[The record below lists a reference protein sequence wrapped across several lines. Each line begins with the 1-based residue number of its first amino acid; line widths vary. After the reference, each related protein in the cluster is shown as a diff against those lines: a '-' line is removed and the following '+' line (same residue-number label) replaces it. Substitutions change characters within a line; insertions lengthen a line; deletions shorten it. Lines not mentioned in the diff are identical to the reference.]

1 MMDQGV
7 MIRRDPQ
14 VRRPPTGTG
23 LYDVLDLILDKG
35 LVIDAFVRVSLVG
48 IELVTIDARVVV
60 ASVDTYLRY
69 AREAENLQLY
79 KRSEAKKLP
88 DAMGKGMTGAAVSGG
103 VKKLGKAIRG
113 DDDEG
118 DEGDEGE
125 HGEHEEGVGE
135 KLAHGVRHVLKKG
148 VGKIMGRLSGSDQ
161 GDENDEQEDQGQA
174 DEGREGRQQQHGRS
188 EQRRP
193 SGGNGNSGK
202 RQPVKAGVRR

>member
-1 MMDQGV
+1 MDHGAT
-7 MIRRDPQ
+7 ILRDQ
-14 VRRPPTGTG
+14 HIRRPPTGTQ

-48 IELVTIDARVVV
+48 IELVTVDARVVI

-88 DAMGKGMTGAAVSGG
+88 DAMGKGMTGSAVSSG
-103 VKKLGKAIRG
+103 VKQLGQAVRG

-118 DEGDEGE
+118 EE
-125 HGEHEEGVGE
+125 GEHEEKEESGVGE

-148 VGKIMGRLSGSDQ
+148 VGKIMGRLSGSDE
-161 GDENDEQEDQGQA
+161 GDEGEEDDDGGERRQES
-174 DEGREGRQQQHGRS
+174 RQKARP
-188 EQRRP
+188 EQRRQ

-202 RQPVKAGVRR
+202 GQPAKAGAKR

>member
-48 IELVTIDARVVV
+48 IELVTVDARVVV

-69 AREAENLQLY
+69 AREAERLQIY
-79 KRSEAKKLP
+79 NRSDAKKLP
-88 DAMGKGMTGAAVSGG
+88 DAMGKGMTGSAVSGG
-103 VKKLGKAIRG
+103 VKKLGQAIRG
-113 DDDEG
+113 DDD
-118 DEGDEGE
+118 DEGGEDGREEG
-125 HGEHEEGVGE
+125 EGVGH
-135 KLAHGVRHVLKKG
+135 KLAHGVRHVLTKG
-148 VGKIMGRLSGSDQ
+148 VGKIMGRLSGSEE
-161 GDENDEQEDQGQA
+161 GDEGQEDEENG
-174 DEGREGRQQQHGRS
+174 EGRQERRQHARP

-193 SGGNGNSGK
+193 SGDSGNSGK
-202 RQPVKAGVRR
+202 GQPAKAGAKR